1 MATAPPN
8 TQALILDRAFGLS
21 TSSMSPEAARYFL
34 AVKLDPQDE
43 QRANELA
50 QLARDG
56 SLSEEQQAEI
66 DEYRRVGR
74 VMELLKLRA
83 SAVLKQSP

>member
-1 MATAPPN
+1 
-8 TQALILDRAFGLS
+8 
-21 TSSMSPEAARYFL
+21 MSPEAARYFL